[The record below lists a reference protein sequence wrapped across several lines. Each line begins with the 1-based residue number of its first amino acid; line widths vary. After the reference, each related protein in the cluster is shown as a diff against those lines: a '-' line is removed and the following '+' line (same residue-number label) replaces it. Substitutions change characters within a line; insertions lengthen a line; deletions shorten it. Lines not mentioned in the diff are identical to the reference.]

1 MRGLLSLPSSAST
14 LHLPSGFKVIHGKQD
29 RITNPQATIEFFEQV
44 KGARV
49 EVWDGYEHIMNKTG
63 WDEEDDK
70 PRQKVRLSTFATCE
84 LSAIRS
90 LVC

>member
-44 KGARV
+44 KGAR
-49 EVWDGYEHIMNKTG
+49 
-63 WDEEDDK
+63 DEEDDK